1 MRRMSG
7 VEPYPIV
14 VASQIGRSTLWTSR
28 VTAPQSLTARAAEPQ
43 PVRLRKTREVSRA
56 QRPRGTG
63 DSIQQITF
71 KE

>member
-28 VTAPQSLTARAAEPQ
+28 VTAPVAHTLSRSLT
-43 PVRLRKTREVSRA
+43 
-56 QRPRGTG
+56 RPERSVEHRGRRGTG

>member
-28 VTAPQSLTARAAEPQ
+28 VTAPQSLTAQ
-43 PVRLRKTREVSRA
+43 PRSRSRSGSARPERSVEHRGPEGPATRYN
-56 QRPRGTG
+56 
-63 DSIQQITF
+63 
-71 KE
+71 K

>member
-14 VASQIGRSTLWTSR
+14 VASQIGRSALWTSR
-28 VTAPQSLTARAAEPQ
+28 VTAPVAQ
-43 PVRLRKTREVSRA
+43 PVAHKTREVSRA

>member
-28 VTAPQSLTARAAEPQ
+28 VTAPVAQ
-43 PVRLRKTREVSRA
+43 PVLRWPHKTREVSRA
-56 QRPRGTG
+56 QRPRAEGPATRYN
-63 DSIQQITF
+63 
-71 KE
+71 K

>member
-28 VTAPQSLTARAAEPQ
+28 VTAPVAQ
-43 PVRLRKTREVSRA
+43 PVLTGARPETVSR
-56 QRPRGTG
+56 
-63 DSIQQITF
+63 D
-71 KE
+71 

>member
-28 VTAPQSLTARAAEPQ
+28 VTAPVALSRSAH
-43 PVRLRKTREVSRA
+43 KTREVSRA

>member
-28 VTAPQSLTARAAEPQ
+28 VTAPFAQPGEPRPACRVRSARPERSVEHRGPEGPA
-43 PVRLRKTREVSRA
+43 TRYN
-56 QRPRGTG
+56 
-63 DSIQQITF
+63 
-71 KE
+71 K

>member
-28 VTAPQSLTARAAEPQ
+28 VTAPQSLTAQ

-63 DSIQQITF
+63 DSIQQI
-71 KE
+71 

>member
-28 VTAPQSLTARAAEPQ
+28 VTAPVAPLSRSAH
-43 PVRLRKTREVSRA
+43 KTREVSRA

>member
-28 VTAPQSLTARAAEPQ
+28 VTAPVAQPRAGRLTRPERSVEHRGPEGPA
-43 PVRLRKTREVSRA
+43 TRYN
-56 QRPRGTG
+56 
-63 DSIQQITF
+63 
-71 KE
+71 K

>member
-28 VTAPQSLTARAAEPQ
+28 VTAPVAQPGE
-43 PVRLRKTREVSRA
+43 PVRS
-56 QRPRGTG
+56 QDPRG
-63 DSIQQITF
+63 Q
-71 KE
+71 